1 MWIVNRKDVKLFFNK
16 LQQKSIMNPI
26 STNNWNIEI
35 LLKILFSSKF
45 EKRIV
50 IENIVV
56 EWFYLHSILFELNNI
71 RKLSISNIKFISIN
85 KETWKW
91 YFRW

>member
-16 LQQKSIMNPI
+16 LQQKSTMNPT